1 MPCQSYDTAWAT
13 GSSDY
18 EVRKLKQEA
27 DRLARIACKAMEAL
41 TRADQADFLLLKDD
55 EVREWWIRHQED
67 DRRAQEKEAARLR
80 REQVKK
86 DALAKLTAEEREALG
101 IKNPRKRA

>member
-1 MPCQSYDTAWAT
+1 MPCQSYDTAWAA
-13 GSSDY
+13 GSDDY
-18 EVRKLKQEA
+18 EVRKLKKEA

-55 EVREWWIRHQED
+55 EVREWWIKHQED

-80 REQVKK
+80 REQVKQ
-86 DALAKLTAEEREALG
+86 DALAKLTTEEREALG
-101 IKNPRKRA
+101 IKTPRKRA